1 MSNVAGCPP
10 TWSRKRPPA
19 RPGRRGKSASVVAE
33 APPARHPGDGPPRAR
48 AIAHVDMDAF
58 YAAIEQRDRPELRG
72 RPVIVGASPSGRG
85 VVSAASYEARPFG
98 VRSAMPIGRA
108 ARLCPHAAFVPV
120 DMEKYQRVSVQVMDI
135 LADFSPLV
143 EPVSVDEAFVDLT
156 GTESLFGSPLDAVRR
171 IKRRI
176 LDETRLTAS
185 AGLAANKFVAKVAS
199 ELEKP
204 DGLVVVASGDEARF
218 LGALPIERLWGVG
231 KVMAKELRELGFTTI
246 GQLQKAP
253 RAVLAKRFGKHGD
266 GLYDLAF
273 GRDDRVVE
281 PFGVPKSI
289 GAEETFGVD
298 CTDPQKLRTTLRA
311 HAERIAAELRD
322 GGYAAGRVTVKLR
335 LAPFET
341 HTRSVT
347 GEPTQD
353 GLELFRRALAL
364 LERDPVTRPVRL
376 IGLSASRLGPS
387 GKGQLEL
394 LDPAAL
400 RRERLAHVVDRLRS
414 RFGEGTVVPATLL
427 RGRRTDRSR

>member
-1 MSNVAGCPP
+1 
-10 TWSRKRPPA
+10 
-19 RPGRRGKSASVVAE
+19 VVAE
-33 APPARHPGDGPPRAR
+33 GPPTRHPDGTPPPSR

-58 YAAIEQRDRPELRG
+58 YASIEQRDRPELRG
-72 RPVIVGASPSGRG
+72 RPVIVGASPTGRG
-85 VVSAASYEARPFG
+85 VVSAASYEARRFG

-108 ARLCPHAAFVPV
+108 ARLCPDGHFLPV
-120 DMEKYQRVSVQVMDI
+120 DMDKYQRVSVEVMAI

-156 GTESLFGSPLDAVRR
+156 GIEPLFGTPLEAVRQ

-176 LDETRLTAS
+176 LAETRLTAS

-199 ELEKP
+199 DLEKP
-204 DGLVVVASGDEARF
+204 DGLVVVAAGDEARF

-231 KVMAKELRELGFTTI
+231 KVMAKELSELGFTTI

-253 RAVLAKRFGKHGD
+253 RAVLAKRFGKHGEA
-266 GLYDLAF
+266 LYDLAF
-273 GRDDRVVE
+273 GRDDRAVE
-281 PFGVPKSI
+281 PFGLPKSI
-289 GAEETFGVD
+289 GAEETFGAD

-311 HAERIAAELRD
+311 HAERVAAELRR

-341 HTRSVT
+341 HTRSIT
-347 GEPTQD
+347 AEPTQD
-353 GLELFRRALAL
+353 GLELYRRALAL

-376 IGLSASRLGPS
+376 IGLSAARLGPA
-387 GKGQLEL
+387 GAGQLDL

-400 RRERLAHVVDRLRS
+400 RRERLARVVDKLTA

-427 RGRRTDRSR
+427 GRRHHDD